1 MDIQFNPDEQAKST
15 DTLQVEMVRRV
26 SDDEVIEVRAWMA
39 TQTEE
44 QIHSKFIAYALKSGK
59 KKEKNFHVF
68 IVGMMFCFVRII
80 AVVIILHTRRK
91 MPQTRLNAS
100 TSNIE

>member
-1 MDIQFNPDEQAKST
+1 MAIHFNPNDLAKST

-44 QIHSKFIAYALKSGK
+44 QIHSLRTKIRQ
-59 KKEKNFHVF
+59 EK
-68 IVGMMFCFVRII
+68 GEKCLR
-80 AVVIILHTRRK
+80 
-91 MPQTRLNAS
+91 QG
-100 TSNIE
+100 